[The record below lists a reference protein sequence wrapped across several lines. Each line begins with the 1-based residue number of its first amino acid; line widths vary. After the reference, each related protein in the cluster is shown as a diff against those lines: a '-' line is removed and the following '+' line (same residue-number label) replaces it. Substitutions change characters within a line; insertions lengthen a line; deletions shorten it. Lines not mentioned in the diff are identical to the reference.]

1 MTCLAFLG
9 FRQCFSV
16 IKIKRESLRQLEN
29 ERQYWKKHTFLKSKI
44 SFFYQN
50 KVFCFCDFKIDSN
63 QREVADILNHYFS
76 KLLFSSRNII
86 PPRVEKISSRKPK
99 TEWNEM
105 KYRIHPSFIY
115 KQKTSQGNFSF
126 STVNKLNKNKTV
138 AFNDNF
144 DPLPWF
150 F

>member
-9 FRQCFSV
+9 FRQCFFA
-16 IKIKRESLRQLEN
+16 IKIKRESLRQLKN
-29 ERQYWKKHTFLKSKI
+29 ERQYWEKTYFLKNKI

-50 KVFCFCDFKIDSN
+50 KIFCFCDFKIDSN
-63 QREVADILNHYFS
+63 QREVAAYWSITFQNYFFQILET
-76 KLLFSSRNII
+76 SS
-86 PPRVEKISSRKPK
+86 PRGRRRYLVVNQKQ
-99 TEWNEM
+99 NEM
-105 KYRIHPSFIY
+105 KWNTEYTP
-115 KQKTSQGNFSF
+115 KTSQGNFSF

-144 DPLPWF
+144 NPPPWF